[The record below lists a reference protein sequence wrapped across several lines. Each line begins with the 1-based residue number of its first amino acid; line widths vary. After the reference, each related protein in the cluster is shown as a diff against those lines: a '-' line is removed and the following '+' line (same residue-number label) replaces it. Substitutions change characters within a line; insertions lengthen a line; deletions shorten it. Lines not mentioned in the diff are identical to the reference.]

1 MGRKKWVDLNRAEDD
16 VFASHQ
22 GVNEMPNSFHY
33 VQTQLS
39 KIKSKEQNMAQFMS
53 IVDSAN
59 LTATEKEAIDLSLKE
74 LMVVETG
81 KERVQLKV

>member
-1 MGRKKWVDLNRAEDD
+1 
-16 VFASHQ
+16 
-22 GVNEMPNSFHY
+22 MPNSFHY

-59 LTATEKEAIDLSLKE
+59 LTATEKEDIDLSLKE
-74 LMVVETG
+74 LMVV
-81 KERVQLKV
+81 

>member
-1 MGRKKWVDLNRAEDD
+1 
-16 VFASHQ
+16 
-22 GVNEMPNSFHY
+22 MPNSFHY

-59 LTATEKEAIDLSLKE
+59 LTATEKEDIDLSIKE
-74 LMVVETG
+74 LMVMETG